1 MQQQLTQRERLLLLA
16 LMVHEPPTD
25 VTNNDL
31 KLSYG
36 IDMKPDQRTRLTE
49 AGYLAAIRS
58 RAPGKPYLYEL
69 TALGRERAVK
79 ELSGSAD
86 PKATINLRVL
96 YALLNAVHQFLD
108 RNHLPAGAIFA
119 ADKLG
124 SGSVELDNE
133 VIEAVTKQYGN
144 LAEEPASWVPLRS
157 LREALSTVG
166 RGELDDA
173 LRLLYSRRLIRLTSE
188 ANRRAITEADEAAAL
203 SIGGDKVHWMAIA

>member
-1 MQQQLTQRERLLLLA
+1 MQLQLTQRERLFLLA

-25 VTNNDL
+25 ITNNDL
-31 KLSYG
+31 KSSYG
-36 IDMKPDQRTRLTE
+36 LDMKPDERTRLSG

-58 RAPGKPYLYEL
+58 RTPGRPYLYEL
-69 TALGRERAVK
+69 TALGRERAVE
-79 ELSGSAD
+79 ELSGSAE
-86 PKATINLRVL
+86 PKSVINLRVL

-124 SGSVELDNE
+124 NGPVELDNE
-133 VIEAVTKQYGN
+133 VIEAVTKEYRN

-157 LREALSTVG
+157 LREALPTVE

-188 ANRRAITEADEAAAL
+188 ANRRAISEADEAAAL
-203 SIGGDKVHWMAIA
+203 SIGGDNVHWMAIA